1 MPCAT
6 PWIKSTAGPGKF
18 LQLSND
24 KLVHAELALRFWHE
38 HQNLYVWA
46 PALFLYVEL
55 NIAALNIQE
64 WQPRLNY
71 PFMCHFCHPRKGI
84 LKKPAMNTNAQFGLA
99 TLWRR
104 AKHKFTPQVV
114 LGTVPKLAWTLD
126 DHPCPEVEYKGSF
139 WNNRDAAIECGG
151 LTRCYALRRLG
162 NNIQEPYRTLSLQ
175 AIDACIRW
183 WRGKPAPRASALS
196 TWATDGSLQHA
207 TGSYRCQD
215 MLSRSGPSSVGLWEG
230 SNVHVNQPATT
241 TDSRLQGWNWLPRA
255 LSVLWMRSWMQHFH

>member
-1 MPCAT
+1 MLNWHSDFGTNIKTSMFGPRPSFCTSSWISLPWTSKSGNLGSTTLSCAIFATLGKEFWRSQPWT
-6 PWIKSTAGPGKF
+6 PT
-18 LQLSND
+18 LSLAWPLFGVVPNTNSHH
-24 KLVHAELALRFWHE
+24 KWSSERFQNWLELWTIIHALRS
-38 HQNLYVWA
+38 
-46 PALFLYVEL
+46 
-55 NIAALNIQE
+55 
-64 WQPRLNY
+64 
-71 PFMCHFCHPRKGI
+71 
-84 LKKPAMNTNAQFGLA
+84 NTKARFETTEMLRSSA
-99 TLWRR
+99 
-104 AKHKFTPQVV
+104 
-114 LGTVPKLAWTLD
+114 
-126 DHPCPEVEYKGSF
+126 
-139 WNNRDAAIECGG
+139 GG